1 MTADTFSPWLEHLKT
16 EVDRTNH
23 LFPNNLVRGC
33 PIPFFGD
40 VLKARVLTVG
50 VNPSDQEFNV
60 ERRWD
65 AITNPRQWQKRLLNY
80 FRISGIRPWYW
91 FETWSGCLELLGVS
105 YSDRTAGH
113 IDVSPRPTT
122 PMLDKDTDKAEFRAM
137 VEHDVKWFFELLDRL
152 PQVQL
157 LLVAGPIPRANGRK
171 QQLADFIREHSA
183 KHLARWSEG
192 NPLPILVTSG
202 HPKGIPVFVCP
213 FEPGVDGLYSMVRQ
227 VDRNRVLL
235 RERLACHP

>member
-1 MTADTFSPWLEHLKT
+1 
-16 EVDRTNH
+16 
-23 LFPNNLVRGC
+23 
-33 PIPFFGD
+33 
-40 VLKARVLTVG
+40 
-50 VNPSDQEFNV
+50 
-60 ERRWD
+60 
-65 AITNPRQWQKRLLNY
+65 
-80 FRISGIRPWYW
+80 
-91 FETWSGCLELLGVS
+91 
-105 YSDRTAGH
+105 
-113 IDVSPRPTT
+113 
-122 PMLDKDTDKAEFRAM
+122 MLDKDTDKAEFRAM